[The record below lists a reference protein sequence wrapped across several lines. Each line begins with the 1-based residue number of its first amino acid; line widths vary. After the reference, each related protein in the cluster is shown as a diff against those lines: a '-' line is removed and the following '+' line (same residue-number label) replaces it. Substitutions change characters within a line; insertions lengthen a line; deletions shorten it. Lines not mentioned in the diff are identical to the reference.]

1 MSLPLAAP
9 LLCGRR
15 SLVGCAG
22 AEPPQLVPLG
32 MHGSFVRASDVGSGR
47 PASGSHPCKGTVSPG
62 CQRSHLAVEKG
73 APGFPGH
80 PCHQL
85 QLPARGTIPGAVS
98 LPSRPLC
105 SCRRRVSM
113 HAASQG
119 TQCYQCQLPARQGEA
134 AAAPAG
140 NLESLPDLSPMSC
153 L

>member
-85 QLPARGTIPGAVS
+85 QLPARGPSPGPC
-98 LPSRPLC
+98 PSPPGP
-105 SCRRRVSM
+105 S
-113 HAASQG
+113 
-119 TQCYQCQLPARQGEA
+119 A
-134 AAAPAG
+134 AAGEGSPCMQRLGERNAISANCQPG
-140 NLESLPDLSPMSC
+140 RGRLPLHQQGIWRAFQISPP
-153 L
+153 